1 MTTTYDN
8 LIEQIV
14 QSGFSTMLNLDL
26 FRAETSNAPDH
37 ESLFATIHIAGAWT
51 GSVVLSLSPEVAL
64 QATSAM
70 LGLPESEVTE
80 TERQEVAVELAN
92 MIGGNL
98 KSLLPAPSYLSLPTI
113 VAGREFYL
121 QVRDA
126 ELLEDVFMA
135 CEAGLLRTRLF
146 ARRAE

>member
-1 MTTTYDN
+1 MRLPTKR
-8 LIEQIV
+8 V
-14 QSGFSTMLNLDL
+14 
-26 FRAETSNAPDH
+26 
-37 ESLFATIHIAGAWT
+37 SLTHIAGAWT

-64 QATSAM
+64 HATAAM
-70 LGLPESEVTE
+70 LGISESEVTE
-80 TERQEVAVELAN
+80 TDRQEVAVELAN

-126 ELLEDVFMA
+126 ELLEDVVMA

-146 ARRAE
+146 SRRAE

>member
-14 QSGFSTMLNLDL
+14 QSVFSTMLNLDL